1 MCVCHE
7 RRRVTGLQI
16 KPVCQTGHWT
26 LSWWCNAGVV
36 ADLLKYWDK
45 FGFISLTLRES
56 FQMESILSMISMW
69 RGSSL
74 DMTATGHF
82 SSASGMTVWLVK
94 ASVCQQQCCQPD
106 GQLRG
111 SP

>member
-1 MCVCHE
+1 M
-7 RRRVTGLQI
+7 RSAAKKRIGLSVAVQ
-16 KPVCQTGHWT
+16 GF
-26 LSWWCNAGVV
+26 WWQ
-36 ADLLKYWDK
+36 
-45 FGFISLTLRES
+45 LTLRES

-94 ASVCQQQCCQPD
+94 ASVCKQQYFEQA
-106 GQLRG
+106 GQLPVPPL
-111 SP
+111 SCPQA